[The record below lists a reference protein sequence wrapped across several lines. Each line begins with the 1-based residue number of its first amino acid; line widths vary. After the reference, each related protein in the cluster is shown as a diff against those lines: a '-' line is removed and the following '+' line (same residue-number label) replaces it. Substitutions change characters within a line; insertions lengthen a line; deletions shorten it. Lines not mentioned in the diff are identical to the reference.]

1 VSAKS
6 SITRLLGRGF
16 ARGNFVCMWCLTS
29 PTFKFL
35 GSIGSQHISM
45 IDIWV
50 GRGIFGLT
58 ESAFGGHTYSSI
70 MALVG

>member
-1 VSAKS
+1 
-6 SITRLLGRGF
+6 
-16 ARGNFVCMWCLTS
+16 
-29 PTFKFL
+29 
-35 GSIGSQHISM
+35 M